1 MGAGAPG
8 LVRLEQTCKSAA
20 GNLLLCPAAKPALC
34 RPCCALLLCWPAHVL
49 IYACRGLMSLQDD
62 ATAESGQAL
71 QAAGIKLGT
80 DVLLQL
86 SGLVRGGRDSV
97 HAECKVD
104 PAAEQLS
111 LRKVRRW
118 GAY

>member
-1 MGAGAPG
+1 MWAQ
-8 LVRLEQTCKSAA
+8 VRRGSSMLDSLPQATC
-20 GNLLLCPAAKPALC
+20 
-34 RPCCALLLCWPAHVL
+34 CCALQQNLHSAALAVRFCSAGLLIL
-49 IYACRGLMSLQDD
+49 LMYGFLQFVSLQDD

-104 PAAEQLS
+104 SAAEQLS
-111 LRKVRRW
+111 LRKVR
-118 GAY
+118 